1 MYFFKLSLNFGKGG
15 ESYMYAVVKTGGK
28 QYKVSVGDFLKVE
41 KIEGVVGDSI
51 TLEEILM
58 VGGDTVKIGTP
69 VVPSASV
76 IGTIVE
82 QGKDKKI
89 LVFKSKRRK
98 NSRKLNGHRQLK
110 TVLKIE
116 KINA

>member
-1 MYFFKLSLNFGKGG
+1 
-15 ESYMYAVVKTGGK
+15 MYAVVRTGGK

-41 KIEGVVGDSI
+41 KLEGAVGDTIEFS
-51 TLEEILM
+51 EVLM
-58 VGGDTVKIGTP
+58 VGGDAVKIGTP
-69 VVPSASV
+69 LVPSASV
-76 IGTIVE
+76 VGKIVE

-98 NSRKLNGHRQLK
+98 NTRKLNGHRQLR

>member
-1 MYFFKLSLNFGKGG
+1 MYLSMLSLNSVKGG
-15 ESYMYAVVKTGGK
+15 DNYMYAVVKTGGK

-69 VVPSASV
+69 LVPSASV
-76 IGTIVE
+76 VGTIVE

-98 NSRKLNGHRQLK
+98 GTRKLNGHRQLK

-116 KINA
+116 TINA

>member
-1 MYFFKLSLNFGKGG
+1 
-15 ESYMYAVVKTGGK
+15 MYAVIKTGGK
-28 QYKVSVGDFLKVE
+28 QYKVSEGDLLKVE
-41 KIEGVVGDSI
+41 KLEGTVGDAV
-51 TLEEILM
+51 TLGDVLM

-69 VVPSASV
+69 LVPNASV
-76 IGTIVE
+76 VGKIVE

-98 NSRKLNGHRQLK
+98 DSRKLNGHRQPR
-110 TVLKIE
+110 TILKIE

>member
-1 MYFFKLSLNFGKGG
+1 
-15 ESYMYAVVKTGGK
+15 MYAVIKTGGK
-28 QYKVSVGDFLKVE
+28 QYKVSEGDLLKVE
-41 KIEGVVGDSI
+41 KLEGAVGDTVELS
-51 TLEEILM
+51 EVLM

-69 VVPSASV
+69 LVPSASV
-76 IGTIVE
+76 VGTIVE

-98 NSRKLNGHRQLK
+98 NSRKLNGHRQLR
-110 TVLKIE
+110 TVLKID